1 MDFDIL
7 DMNIL
12 QHLQRDCSVSI
23 DKLGERVG
31 LSRSAVWRRI
41 KGLEESGLITN
52 RVALVDP
59 QKLGLDLL
67 VFIQI
72 RTSEHDER
80 WRMQLSQVVQT
91 LPQVLAAHRMT
102 GDLDYLVMARV
113 ANMAAYDKLYQLL
126 TAQVSMRDV
135 SASFVMES
143 LKDTT
148 ELPVLNSRMQ
158 SGPR

>member
-7 DMNIL
+7 DMKIL

-31 LSRSAVWRRI
+31 LSRNAVWRRI

-91 LPQVLAAHRMT
+91 LPQVLSAHRMT

-113 ANMAAYDKLYQLL
+113 ANMAEYDKLYQLL

-143 LKDTT
+143 LKNTT
-148 ELPVLNSRMQ
+148 ELPVLNS
-158 SGPR
+158 

>member
-1 MDFDIL
+1 MDFDIS
-7 DMNIL
+7 DMKIL

-31 LSRSAVWRRI
+31 LSRNAVWLRI

-91 LPQVLAAHRMT
+91 LPQVLSAHRMT

-113 ANMAAYDKLYQLL
+113 ANMAEYDKLYQLL

-143 LKDTT
+143 LKNTT
-148 ELPVLNSRMQ
+148 ELPVLNS
-158 SGPR
+158 

>member
-1 MDFDIL
+1 
-7 DMNIL
+7 
-12 QHLQRDCSVSI
+12 LQRDCSVSI

-31 LSRSAVWRRI
+31 LSRNAVWRRI

-91 LPQVLAAHRMT
+91 LPQVLSAHRMT

-113 ANMAAYDKLYQLL
+113 ANMAEYDKLYQLL

-143 LKDTT
+143 LKNTT
-148 ELPVLNSRMQ
+148 ELPVLNS
-158 SGPR
+158 

>member
-1 MDFDIL
+1 VDFDIL
-7 DMNIL
+7 DMKIL

-31 LSRSAVWRRI
+31 LSRNAVWRRI

-91 LPQVLAAHRMT
+91 LPQVLSAHRMT

-113 ANMAAYDKLYQLL
+113 ANMAEYDKLYQLL

-148 ELPVLNSRMQ
+148 ELPVLNS
-158 SGPR
+158 

>member
-1 MDFDIL
+1 VDFDIL

-31 LSRSAVWRRI
+31 LSRNAVWRRI

-91 LPQVLAAHRMT
+91 LPQVLSAHRMT

-113 ANMAAYDKLYQLL
+113 ANMAEYDKLYQLL

-143 LKDTT
+143 LKNTT
-148 ELPVLNSRMQ
+148 ELPVLNS
-158 SGPR
+158 

>member
-1 MDFDIL
+1 MDFNIL

-31 LSRSAVWRRI
+31 LSRNAVWRRI

-113 ANMAAYDKLYQLL
+113 ANMAEYDKLYQLL

-135 SASFVMES
+135 SASFVIES
-143 LKDTT
+143 LKNTT
-148 ELPVLNSRMQ
+148 ELPVLKS
-158 SGPR
+158 

>member
-1 MDFDIL
+1 MK
-7 DMNIL
+7 IL

-31 LSRSAVWRRI
+31 LSRNAVWRRI
-41 KGLEESGLITN
+41 KGLEESGFITN

-59 QKLGLDLL
+59 QMLGLDLL

-91 LPQVLAAHRMT
+91 LPQVLSAHRMT

-113 ANMAAYDKLYQLL
+113 ANMAEYDKLYQLL

-143 LKDTT
+143 LKNTT
-148 ELPVLNSRMQ
+148 ELPVLKS
-158 SGPR
+158 

>member
-31 LSRSAVWRRI
+31 LSRNAVWRRI

-126 TAQVSMRDV
+126 TAHVSMRDV

-148 ELPVLNSRMQ
+148 ELPF
-158 SGPR
+158 

>member
-1 MDFDIL
+1 
-7 DMNIL
+7 MNIL

-31 LSRSAVWRRI
+31 LSRNAVWRRI

-148 ELPVLNSRMQ
+148 ELPVLNS
-158 SGPR
+158 

>member
-23 DKLGERVG
+23 DKLGERIG
-31 LSRSAVWRRI
+31 LSRNAVWRRI

-148 ELPVLNSRMQ
+148 ELPVLNS
-158 SGPR
+158 

>member
-1 MDFDIL
+1 
-7 DMNIL
+7 MNIL

-23 DKLGERVG
+23 DKLGERIG
-31 LSRSAVWRRI
+31 LSRNAVWRRI

-148 ELPVLNSRMQ
+148 ELPVLNS
-158 SGPR
+158 

>member
-1 MDFDIL
+1 MK
-7 DMNIL
+7 IL

-31 LSRSAVWRRI
+31 LSRNAVWRRI

-91 LPQVLAAHRMT
+91 LPQVLSAHRMT

-113 ANMAAYDKLYQLL
+113 ANMAEYDKLYQLL

-143 LKDTT
+143 LKNTT
-148 ELPVLNSRMQ
+148 ELPVLNS
-158 SGPR
+158 

>member
-1 MDFDIL
+1 VDFDIL
-7 DMNIL
+7 DMKIL

-31 LSRSAVWRRI
+31 LSRNAVWRRI

-91 LPQVLAAHRMT
+91 LPQVLSAHRMT

-113 ANMAAYDKLYQLL
+113 ANMAEYDKLYQLL

-143 LKDTT
+143 LKNTT
-148 ELPVLNSRMQ
+148 ELPVLNS
-158 SGPR
+158 

>member
-31 LSRSAVWRRI
+31 LSRNAVWRRI

-91 LPQVLAAHRMT
+91 LPQVLSAHRMT

-148 ELPVLNSRMQ
+148 ELPVLNS
-158 SGPR
+158 

>member
-31 LSRSAVWRRI
+31 LSRNAVWRRI

-148 ELPVLNSRMQ
+148 ELPVLNS
-158 SGPR
+158 

>member
-7 DMNIL
+7 DMKIL

-31 LSRSAVWRRI
+31 LSRNAVWRRI
-41 KGLEESGLITN
+41 KGLEGSGLITN

-91 LPQVLAAHRMT
+91 LPQVLSAHRMT

-113 ANMAAYDKLYQLL
+113 ANMAEYDKLYQLL

-143 LKDTT
+143 LKNTT
-148 ELPVLNSRMQ
+148 ELPVLNS
-158 SGPR
+158 

>member
-1 MDFDIL
+1 
-7 DMNIL
+7 MNIL

>member
-1 MDFDIL
+1 
-7 DMNIL
+7 MNIL

-31 LSRSAVWRRI
+31 LSRNAVWRRI
-41 KGLEESGLITN
+41 KGLEESGFITN

-59 QKLGLDLL
+59 QMLGLDLL

-148 ELPVLNSRMQ
+148 ELPVLNS
-158 SGPR
+158 

>member
-1 MDFDIL
+1 MK
-7 DMNIL
+7 IL

-31 LSRSAVWRRI
+31 LSRNAVWRRI

-91 LPQVLAAHRMT
+91 LPQVLSAHRMT

-113 ANMAAYDKLYQLL
+113 ANMAEYDKLYQLL

-148 ELPVLNSRMQ
+148 ELPVLNS
-158 SGPR
+158 